1 MVSFP
6 TGSRQ
11 IFWPQPA
18 RASTMS
24 ELDRKLA
31 QLGSM
36 SPAQLRALWR
46 ECWRRPAPDMAPDL
60 LRRGIAWKL
69 QSRVHGAL
77 PSVTQRALDTAA
89 ERLRR
94 GEPLISVRSV
104 TLKPGTRLVREW
116 RRKIHQ
122 VVVLDQGYE
131 HEGRLYSSLTQIA
144 SAITGVHCSGPRFFG
159 LKKRHAL
166 PPHCEVTR
174 FRSRIGDRRARR
186 ASKSFE

>member
-1 MVSFP
+1 
-6 TGSRQ
+6 
-11 IFWPQPA
+11 
-18 RASTMS
+18 MS

-31 QLGSM
+31 ELGAL

-69 QSRVHGAL
+69 QSRIHGVL
-77 PSVTQRALDTAA
+77 RSVTQRALDVAA
-89 ERLRR
+89 DRLRR
-94 GEPLISVRSV
+94 GELVLSVRAV

-131 HEGRLYSSLTQIA
+131 HDGRRYSSLTQIA
-144 SAITGVHCSGPRFFG
+144 SAITGVHCSGPKFFG
-159 LKKRHAL
+159 LKKRHAF
-166 PPHCEVTR
+166 PPRT
-174 FRSRIGDRRARR
+174 AT
-186 ASKSFE
+186 